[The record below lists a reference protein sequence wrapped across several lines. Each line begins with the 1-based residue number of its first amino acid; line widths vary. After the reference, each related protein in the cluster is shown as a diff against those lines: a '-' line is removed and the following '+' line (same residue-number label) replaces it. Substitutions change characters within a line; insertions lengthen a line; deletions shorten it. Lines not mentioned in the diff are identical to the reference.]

1 MNCIKYVKID
11 QETCIR
17 CGACE
22 SACPEVFKLN
32 AQAKSTVTE
41 EYITE
46 DEDKGEAP
54 DDVDCVED
62 AENGCPVDAI
72 SVS

>member
-1 MNCIKYVKID
+1 MRSVKID
-11 QETCIR
+11 QDTCIG

-22 SACPEVFKLN
+22 STCPEVFELN
-32 AQAKSTVTE
+32 AKAKSTVLE
-41 EYITE
+41 EYRTGKE
-46 DEDKGEAP
+46 NEGEVP
-54 DDVDCVED
+54 DDIGCVED